1 MKISLLIMIFSIPFS
16 LFSQETTARAPFEFS
31 GGASL
36 LLYQSV
42 YSFQSGGAAEA
53 AIMRE
58 ITRDWAWQ
66 AGARLG
72 LDGSR
77 PEAFARLLAVP
88 KLGAWQP
95 RVGLEI
101 GYTSRPH
108 FDEGEKLL
116 RQARRAMQDDIS
128 PFYIAACA
136 APLSF
141 RLWRDWRLNVLELQF
156 GTHLGHSGR
165 TLRAQLGI
173 FSVAKTL

>member
-1 MKISLLIMIFSIPFS
+1 MKIFLFIVIISIPFS
-16 LFSQETTARAPFEFS
+16 LFSQETTARVPFELS
-31 GGASL
+31 GGVSL
-36 LLYQSV
+36 SLYQSV

-58 ITRDWAWQ
+58 IAGDWTWQ

-72 LDGSR
+72 LDGLQ

-88 KLGAWQP
+88 KLNAWQP
-95 RVGLEI
+95 RVGFEI

-108 FDEGEKLL
+108 FDKGDKLL
-116 RQARRAMQDDIS
+116 REARRAMQGDIS
-128 PFYIAACA
+128 PFYVAAYA

-173 FSVAKTL
+173 FSLAKTL